1 MILHSIYLLVILIL
15 IRDSGVSDTVQIIS
29 GIVSVLLPFIFDNI
43 FAEHHLSQRISREG
57 VMRQKLEHMLK
68 VKKQEN
74 NKILVQLK
82 DPSVTDSETSRP
94 SDQQHEED
102 TEQTSE
108 GPNDQSGTAE
118 TQMEVPV
125 TVHSPRN
132 SNDEKGTATT
142 SV

>member
-1 MILHSIYLLVILIL
+1 MRAGHFDSNS
-15 IRDSGVSDTVQIIS
+15 RSGVSDTVQIIS
-29 GIVSVLLPFIFDNI
+29 GRIVSVLLPLVFDNI
-43 FAEHHLSQRISREG
+43 SAEHHLSQRISREAT
-57 VMRQKLEHMLK
+57 MRQKLEHMLK

-74 NKILVQLK
+74 NTILVQLK
-82 DPSVTDSETSRP
+82 DPSLAESETPGP

-102 TEQTSE
+102 TEQASE